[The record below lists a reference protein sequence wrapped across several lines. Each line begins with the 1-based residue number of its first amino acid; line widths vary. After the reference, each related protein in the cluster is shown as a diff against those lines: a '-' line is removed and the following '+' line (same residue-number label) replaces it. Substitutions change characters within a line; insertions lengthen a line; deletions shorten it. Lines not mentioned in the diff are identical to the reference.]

1 MKNKDKN
8 KDSELQ
14 IFNNPEF
21 GEVRTVNIGG
31 EPWLVG
37 KDVSVALGYANP
49 QRAIRDHVDDEDKG
63 VTEMVTPGG
72 TQKVPIINESGLYSL
87 VLSSKLPTAKK
98 FKRWV
103 TSEVLPAIR
112 KHGGYM
118 TPEKVEEALLNPDVL
133 IQLATELKE
142 ERNKNKV
149 LHDLA
154 VEQDKHIAR
163 QNDRIATLEPKGIF
177 ADSVSASDTTILI
190 GELAKII
197 KQNGTDIGQNRLFQW
212 MRDQKYLIGRKGTDY
227 NMPTQKSM
235 KLGLFTIKE
244 TTINHSDGHVSI
256 SKTPKVTGKG
266 QVYFVNKFLRKALN

>member
-1 MKNKDKN
+1 MKDKD
-8 KDSELQ
+8 KSKGKELQ

-21 GEVRTVNIGG
+21 GEIRTTVIDG

-37 KDVSVALGYANP
+37 KDVATALEYVDTFGALKK
-49 QRAIRDHVDDEDKG
+49 HVDDEDKQNCQNDSFESPRG
-63 VTEMVTPGG
+63 MT
-72 TQKVPIINESGLYSL
+72 IINESGLYSL

-103 TSEVLPAIR
+103 TSEILPAIR

-142 ERNKNKV
+142 ERNKNKA

-163 QNDRIATLEPKGIF
+163 QNDKIAVLTPKGIF
-177 ADSVSASDTTILI
+177 ADAVSVSKTDILI
-190 GELAKII
+190 GDLAKLI
-197 KQNGTDIGQNRLFQW
+197 KQNGHDIGQKRLFAW
-212 MRDQKYLIGRKGTDY
+212 LREKGYLIKRKGLDW
-227 NMPTQKSM
+227 NMPTQRAMEM
-235 KLGLFTIKE
+235 KLFRVKE
-244 TTINHSDGHVSI
+244 TVVTHADGHTTV
-256 SKTPKVTGKG
+256 SKTTKVTGKG
-266 QVYFVNKFLRKALN
+266 QVYFVNKFLGVR